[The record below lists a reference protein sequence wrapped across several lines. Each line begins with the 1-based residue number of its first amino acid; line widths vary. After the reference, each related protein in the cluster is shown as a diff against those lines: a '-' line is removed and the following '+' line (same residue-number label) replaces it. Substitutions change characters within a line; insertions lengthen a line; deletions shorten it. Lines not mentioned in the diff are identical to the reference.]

1 MGFKNKIRNVRM
13 FGMKSYM
20 PNWRYQL
27 LIGIALVAIFFFL
40 GQQFTGTKENSLTG
54 MAIEQDLSEPDNT
67 LATEDQNQEEE
78 TQEEDYDTYEYYEY
92 KGECTFN
99 IKNAEDDIND
109 ISSYLDNNK
118 DELQKAKDEY
128 QNKLDTLKEEYEP
141 RIEDLEEKCDNN
153 QASLQEVQEQLR
165 QLQEECA
172 F

>member
-1 MGFKNKIRNVRM
+1 
-13 FGMKSYM
+13 M
-20 PNWRYQL
+20 PHWRYQL

-40 GQQFTGTKENSLTG
+40 GHQFTGTEENTLTG
-54 MAIEQDLSEPDNT
+54 MAIEKDLAEPENT
-67 LATEDQNQEEE
+67 LATEDQNQEEQTE
-78 TQEEDYDTYEYYEY
+78 QEIQEDDYDTYEYYEY

-109 ISSYLDNNK
+109 ISSYIDNNQ

-128 QNKLDTLKEEYEP
+128 QDKLNALKEEYDP
-141 RIEDLEEKCDNN
+141 RIEDLQEKYDND
-153 QASLQEVQEQLR
+153 QASLQEAQETLR